1 MCSVKMNLTTKN
13 QNKTPDTDHIK
24 IDLLY
29 ELQLAGLFQK
39 KNMQL
44 NQTCSREGER
54 KIHVT

>member
-39 KNMQL
+39 KICNLIRHAAEKENVKFM
-44 NQTCSREGER
+44 
-54 KIHVT
+54 